1 VLLSVRAAIASVLNQ
16 IQNGMTSGMLG
27 IGGFVALRILLKRR
41 DLAAAGAVLCY
52 VWVVLQGMFTPG
64 YPTLDF
70 VLGLLITTTFVLVVG
85 WGGLLATVAALTT
98 HFILLR
104 SPLTLETSSWRFATT
119 IVMLGAVVAMG
130 VTATAIATG
139 RLAQN
144 RSAN

>member
-1 VLLSVRAAIASVLNQ
+1 
-16 IQNGMTSGMLG
+16 
-27 IGGFVALRILLKRR
+27 
-41 DLAAAGAVLCY
+41 
-52 VWVVLQGMFTPG
+52 MFTPG

-70 VLGLLITTTFVLVVG
+70 VLGLVITTTFVLVVG

-139 RLAQN
+139 RLAQS
-144 RSAN
+144 RP